1 MLDTRQAIRI
11 GLIVNELATNALKHA
26 FPGERGGTIQVR
38 LQRLPTRLVVI
49 VGDDGIGC
57 PEDEQDGLGS

>member
-26 FPGERGGTIQVR
+26 FPGERGGTI
-38 LQRLPTRLVVI
+38 
-49 VGDDGIGC
+49 
-57 PEDEQDGLGS
+57 LGSNDCQPALWSSLRMTE